1 METLLQRFTQKMAD
15 CRVPGAGSVGVAL
28 SGGTDSLALAILAA
42 FWAREGDFLA
52 TRQYKQD
59 QSLSKW
65 KL

>member
-28 SGGTDSLALAILAA
+28 SGGTDSLALAILTA

-52 TRQYKQD
+52 TR
-59 QSLSKW
+59 
-65 KL
+65 